1 MIMISLGGG
10 VTHVPKTKYQPQ
22 NCTQIRKIAS
32 TSDFS
37 DNFEVFLRKWILE
50 DIDKSINI
58 NQFAGRRGMGTEHMI
73 VAMVDR
79 VLQLLDKPGMS
90 AVVATAVDW
99 MGLFDRLYPTITIIK
114 LVSLG
119 VRPSLVPII
128 IEFMT
133 DRRMTVRY
141 NTASSKWHSLVGGSP
156 QGC

>member
-1 MIMISLGGG
+1 MLGSKCLSSLS
-10 VTHVPKTKYQPQ
+10 YQPQ

-37 DNFEVFLRKWILE
+37 NNFEVFLQKWILE

-58 NQFAGRRGMGTEHMI
+58 NQFAGRRGMGMEHII

-119 VRPSLVPII
+119 VKPFLVPII
-128 IEFMT
+128 IEE
-133 DRRMTVRY
+133 DDSEVQHGLLQV
-141 NTASSKWHSLVGGSP
+141 ALPGGRLP
-156 QGC
+156 PGQLD

>member
-1 MIMISLGGG
+1 MIQVKFFKS

-22 NCTQIRKIAS
+22 NCTQIRKIAY

-37 DNFEVFLRKWILE
+37 KTFEVFLRKWILE

-58 NQFAGRRGMGTEHMI
+58 NQFAGRRGMGTEHII

-99 MGLFDRLYPTITIIK
+99 MGSFDRLDPTITIVK
-114 LVSLG
+114 LVSWG
-119 VRPSLVPII
+119 
-128 IEFMT
+128 
-133 DRRMTVRY
+133 
-141 NTASSKWHSLVGGSP
+141 
-156 QGC
+156 